1 MSFEK
6 QFEDLIEAGKNVI
19 DTDFDPISF
28 QQWRTHAV
36 TCLSAPMGYNHAYAK
51 CFVSHHKDP
60 KQNNLVV
67 GGGILAE
74 ANHGLLKKFHGEQRS
89 AKRNSLECDPD
100 VEPRAPKGVR
110 RVNGTNSETQ
120 FPYRRTSNG
129 KSLRARPKRRNK
141 I

>member
-6 QFEDLIEAGKNVI
+6 QFDDFIEAGRHVI
-19 DTDFDPISF
+19 DTDFDPIAF

-36 TCLSAPMGYNHAYAK
+36 MCLSALMGYNHAYAK
-51 CFVSHHKDP
+51 CFVAHHKDP

-67 GGGILAE
+67 GGGILEE

-89 AKRNSLECDPD
+89 ATRNSLECDSD

-110 RVNGTNSETQ
+110 RVNGTNRETQ
-120 FPYRRTSNG
+120 FPYLRTSNG
-129 KSLRARPKRRNK
+129 KSLRARPKRRK
-141 I
+141 QT

>member
-19 DTDFDPISF
+19 DTDFDPIAF

-36 TCLSAPMGYNHAYAK
+36 MCLSALMGYNHAYAK
-51 CFVSHHKDP
+51 CFVAHHKDP

-67 GGGILAE
+67 GGGILEE

-89 AKRNSLECDPD
+89 AKRNSLECDSD

-110 RVNGTNSETQ
+110 RVNGTNRETQ
-120 FPYRRTSNG
+120 FPYLRTSNG
-129 KSLRARPKRRNK
+129 KSLRARPKRRK
-141 I
+141 QT